1 MVSRRTFLTGIAAAG
16 VAISRPFR
24 ASPAMA
30 QGDPLLAGRP
40 LVRYPEKTD
49 LILLTARPP
58 RPSPFRCRPSTR
70 CSRTGRGAR

>member
-1 MVSRRTFLTGIAAAG
+1 MLSRRALLTGLGATG
-16 VAISRPFR
+16 LTFPGPR
-24 ASPAMA
+24 ATFADT
-30 QGDPLLAGRP
+30 DPILAGRP

-70 CSRTGRGAR
+70 CSRRGRGAR